1 MMMFSAVSCASRGGV
16 NDTGAA
22 SARQNGSITAP
33 MAEKDD
39 LPPYSSLMVD
49 MPLEEQNRRS
59 FELFQQLDASR
70 DRLTAQEMIEE
81 RIKIN
86 KQIIRK
92 YPQAGLAPEAHV
104 RLIKIYLNEMN
115 PSDPGRA
122 ESVYQRLAASYTDSK
137 STILDAQ
144 NELVKHYARN
154 LMWNKILS
162 FTGPAVRANVNAPPP
177 LSIFY
182 YGEANFQ
189 LGRKDEA
196 VLAFKLA
203 MRTIPS
209 NSYLHT
215 QAKERLVKMGALPP
229 EAKPV
234 TPPVS
239 QPAPIPQPAAKPQAT
254 TKQQAAPSSQPA
266 SPEPPIN
273 ITIKGTPPQQTDKP
287 KDSGQ
292 RSHAPARPAMQQ
304 QTKPYAP
311 PAPAQQP
318 NITVIPAAPPV
329 SATPPAPLPF
339 SQGDTLPETTPP
351 RR

>member
-1 MMMFSAVSCASRGGV
+1 
-16 NDTGAA
+16 
-22 SARQNGSITAP
+22 
-33 MAEKDD
+33 
-39 LPPYSSLMVD
+39 

-59 FELFQQLDASR
+59 FELFQQLDANR
-70 DRLTAQEMIEE
+70 DKFTAQEMIEE
-81 RIKIN
+81 RIRIN
-86 KQIIRK
+86 KHIIRE
-92 YPQAGLAPEAHV
+92 YPQSGLAPEAHV
-104 RLIKIYLNEMN
+104 KLIKIYLNELN
-115 PSDPGRA
+115 PANPARA
-122 ESVYQRLAASYTDSK
+122 ESVYHRLAASHSDSR
-137 STILDAQ
+137 STIMDAQ

-154 LMWNKILS
+154 LMWTKILN
-162 FTGPAVRANVNAPPP
+162 FTGPVVRANVNSPPP

-203 MRTIPS
+203 MRTIPP

-239 QPAPIPQPAAKPQAT
+239 QPAPAPQAT
-254 TKQQAAPSSQPA
+254 TKPQTTPSSQPA
-266 SPEPPIN
+266 STEPPLTV
-273 ITIKGTPPQQTDKP
+273 TIKGAAPQQEKP
-287 KDSGQ
+287 KDNGQ
-292 RSHAPARPAMQQ
+292 RSHAPARPVMQP
-304 QTKPYAP
+304 QTKPSAP

-318 NITVIPAAPPV
+318 NVTVIPSVPPPV
-329 SATPPAPLPF
+329 PLPY
-339 SQGDTLPETTPP
+339 SQGDTLPETTP